1 MEDFQLQK
9 LNIFG
14 WTSSI
19 QWAKRHSYSLLLYIF
34 LSEQYI
40 GPILSEHS
48 ADYISA
54 TFSPLVEKKAH
65 KVNLKIKSGVSLT
78 LKSFKQ
84 PAHSVK
90 SFLVLE
96 KKAGGVNFMG

>member
-1 MEDFQLQK
+1 MEDFAITKIIIPIEYIL
-9 LNIFG
+9 LNI
-14 WTSSI
+14 I
-19 QWAKRHSYSLLLYIF
+19 NPNINLYIF

-48 ADYISA
+48 AVYISA
-54 TFSPLVEKKAH
+54 TFSPLVEKKPH
-65 KVNLKIKSGVSLT
+65 KMNLKIKSGVSLT

-84 PAHSVK
+84 PTHSVK

-96 KKAGGVNFMG
+96 KKSWRC